1 MLNAIEAGTLN
12 ATDLQ
17 TLLTADA
24 GRLAELN
31 TLFSLRGQMR
41 RAMQSVTPRTAIFG
55 SAAALNA
62 MVTNFDAMQTVAA
75 SQTAM
80 TAIAASQVAM
90 DAIAASQVAMNAIAA
105 SQLALDTVI
114 ASTLALNTVV
124 ASQVAM
130 DAVTA
135 SQFALDTVIAST
147 VVMTA
152 IAGAQAARL
161 AFFNSDI
168 ALAAVFNDSNAR
180 DILRASAAYGVVTTS
195 SAAGSTSRAIPVP
208 DTAGSYIVLGYSTSD
223 ADLARTI
230 TISTLRAGS
239 FRPAA
244 VGTSIAGV
252 ISSTAALGNIATP
265 LVSPFNAVSTD
276 ISTQTFSFGL
286 LRCDV

>member
-90 DAIAASQVAMNAIAA
+90 DDIAASQVAMNAIAA
-105 SQLALDTVI
+105 SQLALDTVV
-114 ASTLALNTVV
+114 ASTLAMNTVA

-130 DAVTA
+130 DAVIA
-135 SQFALDTVIAST
+135 SQLALDTVIAST
-147 VVMTA
+147 VAMTA
-152 IAGAQAARL
+152 IAGAQVARL
-161 AFFNSDI
+161 TFFNSDI
-168 ALAAVFNDSNAR
+168 ALAAVFNNTNAR
-180 DILRASAAYGVVTTS
+180 DILRASTAYGVVTTS
-195 SAAGSTSRAIPVP
+195 DAIGTSSRAIPVP

-223 ADLARTI
+223 PSTNQAI
-230 TISTLRAGS
+230 TISTLRPGSNRQVALPTAG
-239 FRPAA
+239 A
-244 VGTSIAGV
+244 V
-252 ISSTAALGNIATP
+252 SSTAALGNVATP
-265 LVSPFNAVSTD
+265 LVNPFAAVSTD
-276 ISTQTFSFGL
+276 TSTQTFSFGL